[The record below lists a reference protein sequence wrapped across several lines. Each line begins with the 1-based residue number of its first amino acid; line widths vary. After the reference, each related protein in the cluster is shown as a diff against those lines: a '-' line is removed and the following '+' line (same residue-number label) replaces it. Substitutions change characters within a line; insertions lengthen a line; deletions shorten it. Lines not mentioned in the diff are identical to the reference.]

1 MEQQPF
7 DKAVK
12 DSLENMNVAFNA
24 DHWQQMESLLNN
36 LPVGDEGAIDAHFD
50 AVIKDKVGAI
60 EPPLA
65 MAAWANIEAGLSLA
79 ETADAQFD
87 HTITDKIGNLQ
98 GNTTPNWASI
108 EQALEIEEVA
118 DAEFDA
124 QIYTNLQNL
133 QPTYKVSHWQRL
145 INKLNADYAVRE
157 KLYRYKLMEATLMIL
172 LLLQF
177 YQYLPNNDF
186 FQQKT
191 IESREIFEQPIPSTP
206 TVVPTPIDKVTSPAP
221 KKPVAAKVAK
231 ASKSASAKQVVIPPT
246 NDTGTQTALSEG
258 DGTVTANTTPTIFR
272 NYNLLSELSRLGFN
286 LENRSGLS
294 ISVSEM
300 NQHLTLHTET
310 GNSIINTVPSL
321 TPNFVESIY
330 ITPLGC
336 KDCKYSKIPAR
347 LRLGVSANIAFNNTY
362 VSGGDILD
370 INAFAERGFGYGS
383 GFSLG
388 FKYSRWEIETG
399 LNYAAKRYDPNIV
412 DTPVPNQ
419 IRTHFQT
426 VHLQTIQFPVNLR
439 YTYAILGKGRWHL
452 YAQTGAAINL
462 VLRTEYDLAQVSS
475 ISRSKVNDVTTS
487 RLNQINYNKGI
498 FAGDGFKS
506 NNYLSISMG
515 AGAERYISPS
525 WSIFLQ
531 PDFNFH
537 FSGSRIGP
545 TQDRINTFAISFGAR
560 KSL

>member
-24 DHWQQMESLLNN
+24 DHWQQMETLLNN

-50 AVIKDKVGAI
+50 AVIKDKVGSI

-65 MAAWANIEAGLSLA
+65 MSAWANIEAGLSAA

-87 HTITDKIGNLQ
+87 SAITDKIGTLQ
-98 GNTTPNWASI
+98 GGTTANWAAI
-108 EQALEIEEVA
+108 EQALDLEEVA

-124 QIYTNLQNL
+124 QVYANLQNL
-133 QPTYKVSHWQRL
+133 QSSYKTSHWQRL
-145 INKLNADYAVRE
+145 VNKLNADYAVRE

-177 YQYLPNNDF
+177 YQYLPSNDLF
-186 FQQKT
+186 PQKT
-191 IESREIFEQPIPSTP
+191 IESQELFEQPVSPTP
-206 TVVPTPIDKVTSPAP
+206 TIAPTTIEKIASPKP
-221 KKPVAAKVAK
+221 TQPVAAKVTK
-231 ASKSASAKQVVIPPT
+231 APKVTEKVVVPPT
-246 NDTGTQTALSEG
+246 DNPNGQTNKEVVAE
-258 DGTVTANTTPTIFR
+258 NTPVPAIFR
-272 NYNLLSELSRLGFN
+272 NYSILQKLSSLGFN
-286 LENRSGLS
+286 IEKRSGLS

-321 TPNFVESIY
+321 TPDFVESLY

-370 INAFAERGFGYGS
+370 INAFTERGFGYGS
-383 GFSLG
+383 GFSIG

-399 LNYAAKRYDPNIV
+399 LTYAAKRYDPNIV

-439 YTYAILGKGRWHL
+439 YTYAILGKGKWHL

-487 RLNQINYNKGI
+487 RLNQIAYNKGI

-506 NNYLSISMG
+506 NNYLSINMG